1 MQISLPDCVEDT
13 RQRSNEARKQKDSL
27 SAEATQKRIRSKE
40 KELEERS
47 NDQLEIIESVELE
60 SEEFSLSKDK
70 SENSLKTRNMMDIS
84 GTAITSMRYQLS
96 VRSTAAV
103 ITSFLSDLIKAG
115 ELSPN
120 KSYLAVDA
128 AKLQR
133 ARDKVLAE

>member
-103 ITSFLSDLIKAG
+103 ITSYLSDLIKAG